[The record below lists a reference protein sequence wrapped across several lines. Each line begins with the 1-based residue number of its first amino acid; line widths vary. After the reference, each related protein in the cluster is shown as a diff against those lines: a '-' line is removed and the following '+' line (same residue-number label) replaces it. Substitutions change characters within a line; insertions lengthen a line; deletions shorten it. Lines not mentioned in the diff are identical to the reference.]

1 LRLRLQVVANAERQ
15 IREAAQWWHQNRRA
29 APSLF
34 RQELTRGFELITT
47 HPDIGPRALDVDL
60 PEVRRLHLSRIHYYL
75 YYRAVGEDAVEV
87 LALWHTSRGQGPFLK
102 D

>member
-1 LRLRLQVVANAERQ
+1 MVASEPPGSSKAVSTGADPRLRA
-15 IREAAQWWHQNRRA
+15 
-29 APSLF
+29 
-34 RQELTRGFELITT
+34 ITT

-60 PEVRRLHLSRIHYYL
+60 PEVRRLHLLRIHYYL